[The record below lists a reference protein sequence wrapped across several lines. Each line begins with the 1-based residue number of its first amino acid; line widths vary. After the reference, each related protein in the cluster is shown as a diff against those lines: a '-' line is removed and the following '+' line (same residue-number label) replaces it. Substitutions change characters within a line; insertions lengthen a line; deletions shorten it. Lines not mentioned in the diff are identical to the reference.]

1 MKKKIL
7 LAVMMTVAFNITCF
21 AQAVEG
27 LPTIKFYF
35 VATNASPDDV
45 TLVQN
50 RINSLVAKKVGANVE
65 LHPLSFSEI
74 TTKIPLML
82 KTGDDAD
89 IVTVSQFDPYISLYQ
104 TGGLLAL
111 DSLLPKVAGN
121 LYKLYEP
128 FVWNAAKIKGRIYAV
143 PSYSPGVSYPGIWTS
158 KERMDKYKFDWTKAR
173 KWEDY
178 EPYFDAIL
186 ANEPGVTPILS
197 TDEYWGRIWFPN
209 YYGFEGVG
217 GIKSPKGQ
225 DLVAID
231 AVKGKKEVFAAP
243 FTKEYEANISLMRQW
258 FIKGYVKKNPPTEM
272 EMNNLR
278 STGKMAAFLI
288 PFVGEWDTT
297 GMGQAE
303 WGGAT
308 IPQARLAGRPTI
320 RNISVQTGL
329 AISKA
334 SKNPELALKFI
345 QESFTNA
352 DVQNL
357 LCWGIE
363 GVHWQWK
370 DKAKKII
377 TFVEGKTVDNTGY
390 YPNASDQFRTTINKL
405 CYYRSEGE
413 LLTDQRVADSIKNNS
428 VVSPIFGFVPDMAP
442 VKTAMANVANVA
454 AQYGDPLEKGLVDP
468 QDPKIGLAVFRAK
481 LKSAGIDI
489 IVAELQKQID
499 AWSAEN
505 KK

>member
-1 MKKKIL
+1 MKKFL
-7 LAVMMTVAFNITCF
+7 VVLMTFSFSVVCGF
-21 AQAVEG
+21 AQSVPG

-35 VATNASPDDV
+35 VATNASPTDV
-45 TLVQN
+45 TMVQDK
-50 RINSLVAKKVGANVE
+50 INALVAKKVGANVE

-74 TTKIPLML
+74 TTKIPLLL

-89 IVTVSQFDPYISLYQ
+89 IVSVTNFDPYISLYQ

-111 DSLLPKVAGN
+111 DDLLPKVAGN

-128 FVWNAAKIKGRIYAV
+128 QIWNAAKIKGRIYAV
-143 PSYSPGVSYPGIWTS
+143 PSYSPSVSYPGIWTS
-158 KERMDKYKFDWTKAR
+158 KARMDKYKFDWTKVS

-209 YYGFEGVG
+209 YYGWEGVG
-217 GIKSPKGQ
+217 SVKSPKGQ
-225 DLVAID
+225 DLVVVD
-231 AVKGKKEVFAAP
+231 ALKGSTDVFAAP
-243 FTKEYEANISLMRQW
+243 FTKEYESNITLMRKW
-258 FIKGYVKKNPPTEM
+258 FNKGYVKKNPPTEM

-303 WGGAT
+303 WGGAV
-308 IPQARLAGRPTI
+308 IPQGKMQGRPTI
-320 RNISVQTGL
+320 RNISVNTGL

-334 SKNPELALKFI
+334 SRSPEQALKFI
-345 QESFTNA
+345 QESYTNA

-357 LCWGIE
+357 LAWGIE

-377 TFVEGKTVDNTGY
+377 TFVDGKTVENTGY
-390 YPNASDQFRTTINKL
+390 YPNASDQFRSTINKL
-405 CYYRSEGE
+405 SYYRSEGD
-413 LLTDQRVADSIKNNS
+413 LLTDQRVADSIKANS
-428 VVSPIFGFVPDMAP
+428 IMSSIFGFVPDMVP

-468 QDPKIGLAVFRAK
+468 KDPKAGLEVYRAK
-481 LKSAGIDI
+481 LKEAGIDK
-489 IVAELQKQID
+489 IVAELQKQINS
-499 AWSAEN
+499 WKLEI